1 MKTMNLEKKYIL
13 QTYKRN
19 PIEIQ
24 RCNGKFVWDSS
35 GKKYL
40 DLFCGISVNNLGHQ
54 NKKVTAAIKNQLSKY
69 IHISNLYY
77 AKPQAELAMK
87 LVKLSFPGVVFLSNS
102 GAEANE
108 CAIKL
113 ARKYGYA
120 NGKNEIISFKNS
132 FHGRTI
138 ATLSATGQEKYHK
151 NFEVL
156 PGFKFAEF
164 NNIESVKKLINKK
177 TVAVIIEPILGEG
190 GVVPAKKEFLKDLKA
205 LCKKNGLILIFDEIQ
220 TGIGRTGE
228 VFAFKHFGV
237 VPDVFTLAKGLA
249 GGLPLGATIISKK
262 LSNVLS
268 FGDHG
273 STFGGNPVSCS
284 VAKAVLEVLDAKM
297 LSNIKELGKYFL
309 TKLSKL
315 KDKYDFVVDARGV
328 GLMLGLELTIPC
340 AKIVPAC
347 AKEGFLINCIQ
358 EKVLRFLPPFIINKS
373 DIDKF
378 INKLNQILKGIKK

>member
-1 MKTMNLEKKYIL
+1 MKTVDLEKKYIL

-19 PIEIQ
+19 PIEINK
-24 RCNGKFVWDSS
+24 CNGKFVWDNS

-40 DLFCGISVNNLGHQ
+40 DLFSGISVNNLGHQ
-54 NKKVTAAIKNQLSKY
+54 NKKVSAAIKTQLSKY
-69 IHISNLYY
+69 IHVSNLYY
-77 AKPQAELAMK
+77 AKPQAELAQK
-87 LVKLSFPGVVFLSNS
+87 LIELSFPGVVFLSNS

-120 NGKNEIISFKNS
+120 KGKNEIISFKNS

-138 ATLSATGQEKYHK
+138 ATLSATGQEKFHK
-151 NFEVL
+151 NFDVL
-156 PGFKFAEF
+156 PGFKFAQY

-177 TVAVIIEPILGEG
+177 TVAVIIEPVLGEG
-190 GVVPAKKEFLKDLKA
+190 GVVPAKKEFLKELKV
-205 LCKKNGLILIFDEIQ
+205 LCDKNGLILIFDEIQ
-220 TGIGRTGE
+220 TGIGRTGN

-237 VPDVFTLAKGLA
+237 APDVFTLAKGLA
-249 GGLPLGATIISKK
+249 GGLPLGATVIGKK
-262 LSNVLS
+262 YANVLT

-284 VAKAVLEVLDAKM
+284 ASKAVLEVLDAKM

-309 TKLSKL
+309 AKLVEL
-315 KDKYDFVVDARGV
+315 KGKHKSIVDARGV
-328 GLMLGLELTIPC
+328 GLMLGLELTMPC
-340 AKIVPAC
+340 AEIVLKC

-358 EKVLRFLPPFIINKS
+358 ENVLRFLPPFIINKS

-378 INKLNQILKGIKK
+378 IIKLDKILKGLKK